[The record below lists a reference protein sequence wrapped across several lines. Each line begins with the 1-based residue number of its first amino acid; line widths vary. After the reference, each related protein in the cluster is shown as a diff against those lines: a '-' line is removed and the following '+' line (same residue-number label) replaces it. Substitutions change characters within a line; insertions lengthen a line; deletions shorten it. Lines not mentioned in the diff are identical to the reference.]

1 MRSHREAPSS
11 SRLRLGCLKQGSS
24 GLMYACQQG
33 DLPGVVRILGE
44 QVPVSAY
51 RQDRNRRTALH
62 YCRGSAVAGQLV
74 TAAPGLLDSPDRDGL
89 TPLHLAVIQGD
100 TALVSLL
107 IAQGADIDALDNER
121 HSVVHWATVCC
132 ELDCLRL
139 LLSAGANPSAPDI
152 LGGCPLHY
160 AAQLCGAPLAQ
171 GAIPGHALRILK
183 ELLNAKSTSVHVVD
197 HEGRSPLLWAA
208 AAGSPEAV
216 IALIKAGA
224 HVEAADRDGLTA
236 LHCAASRGN
245 TGCIETLITLC
256 GAAVDVIDCNGCT
269 SLHYAATLG
278 HADATSLL
286 LDLDAA
292 PDRQDRKGRTPAHCA
307 CAKGQLET
315 VKILANHKA
324 NLWIRN
330 IKGDLPLHDA
340 VASGRRK
347 LVLYLLQLK
356 DGFINSSGHDG
367 KTLLHIAASHDHADI
382 CKILLDHGAVVN
394 PLYRTTRDVMVTPLD
409 CALHKGNKS
418 TAKYLQIHGGIPA
431 VKLNAEES
439 NKDQKVKLQ
448 SITPTTAV
456 KQTRSSVLR
465 SGGRLSKTDDTRK
478 PKKDSSS
485 DNKYKGKPEAV
496 TTFQQIEHNPNN
508 IRIRTKSLTKVHCS
522 SSSDDSNIEEF
533 CTCIHRCHHGKRLYL
548 LQSPRRLTRKDIK
561 ELSKNSHS
569 DSDIHT
575 RSHSRCD
582 KQRDKRS
589 STSMSERQRSNSR
602 STRQL
607 KSARSK
613 INRSD
618 SKDNSSDYKERRKP
632 ARDRSHSRSNRPR
645 SQRRKHISTEDSDET
660 LSSEE
665 FSSDRGK
672 KYKTSSHSSSKS
684 KTSNKTKTY
693 TRRTMH
699 SYSEED
705 VSEEEKPNRVSKSVS
720 SSPKSRRK
728 SRKNEAKSPRHISEE
743 RIVKRKTLKTETTT
757 KRTVTPNA
765 DSQSESESEEDDSE
779 DIDDTVEIINTSKAK
794 RKSDK
799 VVGKVR
805 YRRSVSDED
814 EIVDNSKTRTKS
826 RSSGRVNEKARSKKS
841 EKQKSSEISELSES
855 DDKYA
860 SKKSSSKTKESKTKK
875 QEKVISKSKQKND
888 ADSSLDKP
896 TSKSKDRKKVTSEST
911 KTTTST
917 MTEKKV
923 KQSKIKQNEDV
934 SDSELS
940 QLNIKNKKQTFT
952 TSESENDMQSS
963 GTKKGKVIT
972 EAEIHK
978 TEENDQ
984 DVQGMETI
992 NNLNNNLSNEGDGK
1006 IESGTMDKKVEEIQT
1021 PSTAPQIS
1029 EQSNSDL
1036 IEGSIKDTTDLVEQ
1050 SKEQSDITKS
1060 EQISAVETK
1069 LGLQTTELAEHITE
1083 SATELVQ
1090 KMSEDLNLPSDK
1102 LLQNSE
1108 NINKEENNIKE
1119 VKQEAENI
1127 VKSTDVEPVPNNT
1140 DKIIDSKALPA
1151 DESKMDNKDQMS
1163 LEDKLIGERINQPIA
1178 AENFIGSFEATPA
1191 LHMIEMVPPPERFI
1205 QLEYNKNDEGRKESL
1220 YTSEDDTTDSS
1231 EDSEKFEKNQTPRTA
1246 MDDLRFCAS
1255 EKFEGQSS
1263 VLDSSIVDTT
1273 APPSAANTWSSMG
1286 SPSRRK
1292 KLKRRTKN
1300 RSRTLSEEVSERGYE
1315 SSGMMDSGFEPSPRV
1330 ITRPKSVGPKA
1341 VSKNRKIP
1349 EKKVTRPG
1357 RAIDRKPGDK
1367 NAVNMTTV
1375 NQSMQANIRRY
1386 YTERIIFQHLLDLK
1400 RLQIRSSRAHEAVLV
1415 KRAIDQYHRSNP
1427 QVARYTDKE
1436 FTYEAFERHLYDTL
1450 KKLQKVGSS
1459 NYKTIA
1465 ESFIENECKS
1475 NPLFCTT
1482 KTFRCNHATH
1492 AYTGIPCAAYIP
1504 LMNHHTIPKPGFP
1517 KVPEP
1522 SFLPRIKTGEKHDKN
1537 AVALE
1542 LSHGNDKQ
1550 LITLPSDKL
1559 DVNKKY
1565 YVTFSVRGSNPTS
1578 EAEGKASPKTAKP
1591 TK

>member
-1 MRSHREAPSS
+1 M
-11 SRLRLGCLKQGSS
+11 
-24 GLMYACQQG
+24 
-33 DLPGVVRILGE
+33 
-44 QVPVSAY
+44 
-51 RQDRNRRTALH
+51 
-62 YCRGSAVAGQLV
+62 
-74 TAAPGLLDSPDRDGL
+74 
-89 TPLHLAVIQGD
+89 
-100 TALVSLL
+100 
-107 IAQGADIDALDNER
+107 
-121 HSVVHWATVCC
+121 
-132 ELDCLRL
+132 
-139 LLSAGANPSAPDI
+139 
-152 LGGCPLHY
+152 
-160 AAQLCGAPLAQ
+160 
-171 GAIPGHALRILK
+171 
-183 ELLNAKSTSVHVVD
+183 
-197 HEGRSPLLWAA
+197 
-208 AAGSPEAV
+208 
-216 IALIKAGA
+216 
-224 HVEAADRDGLTA
+224 
-236 LHCAASRGN
+236 
-245 TGCIETLITLC
+245 CI
-256 GAAVDVIDCNGCT
+256 
-269 SLHYAATLG
+269 
-278 HADATSLL
+278 
-286 LDLDAA
+286 
-292 PDRQDRKGRTPAHCA
+292 
-307 CAKGQLET
+307 
-315 VKILANHKA
+315 
-324 NLWIRN
+324 
-330 IKGDLPLHDA
+330 
-340 VASGRRK
+340 
-347 LVLYLLQLK
+347 
-356 DGFINSSGHDG
+356 FNS
-367 KTLLHIAASHDHADI
+367 
-382 CKILLDHGAVVN
+382 
-394 PLYRTTRDVMVTPLD
+394 
-409 CALHKGNKS
+409 
-418 TAKYLQIHGGIPA
+418 
-431 VKLNAEES
+431 
-439 NKDQKVKLQ
+439 
-448 SITPTTAV
+448 
-456 KQTRSSVLR
+456 
-465 SGGRLSKTDDTRK
+465 
-478 PKKDSSS
+478 
-485 DNKYKGKPEAV
+485 
-496 TTFQQIEHNPNN
+496 
-508 IRIRTKSLTKVHCS
+508 RTKSLTKVHCS

-645 SQRRKHISTEDSDET
+645 SQRRKHISTENSDET

-814 EIVDNSKTRTKS
+814 EIVDNSKTKTKS
-826 RSSGRVNEKARSKKS
+826 RSSIRVNEKARSKKS
-841 EKQKSSEISELSES
+841 EKQKSSEVSELSES

-860 SKKSSSKTKESKTKK
+860 SRKSSSKTKESKTKK
-875 QEKVISKSKQKND
+875 QEKVISKSKQKID
-888 ADSSLDKP
+888 ADSSLDKS

-952 TSESENDMQSS
+952 TSESEIDNMQGS

-984 DVQGMETI
+984 DVQGIETT
-992 NNLNNNLSNEGDGK
+992 NNLSNNLSKEEDGK
-1006 IESGTMDKKVEEIQT
+1006 IDSSTMDKGVEEIQT
-1021 PSTAPQIS
+1021 LTATPQIS

-1036 IEGSIKDTTDLVEQ
+1036 IEGSIKDTTETIQQ
-1050 SKEQSDITKS
+1050 SKEQSDITNS

-1069 LGLQTTELAEHITE
+1069 VGLQTTELAEHITE
-1083 SATELVQ
+1083 SATDMVQ

-1102 LLQNSE
+1102 LLQNAE
-1108 NINKEENNIKE
+1108 NISTEENNIKE
-1119 VKQEAENI
+1119 VKQETENI
-1127 VKSTDVEPVPNNT
+1127 VESTDVEPVPNNT
-1140 DKIIDSKALPA
+1140 DKISDSKVSPA
-1151 DESKMDNKDQMS
+1151 DETTIEDKKDQMS

-1246 MDDLRFCAS
+1246 MDDLRFCVS
-1255 EKFEGQSS
+1255 EKLEGQSS

-1292 KLKRRTKN
+1292 KLKKRTKN

-1375 NQSMQANIRRY
+1375 NQSMQANIRR
-1386 YTERIIFQHLLDLK
+1386 
-1400 RLQIRSSRAHEAVLV
+1400 
-1415 KRAIDQYHRSNP
+1415 
-1427 QVARYTDKE
+1427 
-1436 FTYEAFERHLYDTL
+1436 
-1450 KKLQKVGSS
+1450 
-1459 NYKTIA
+1459 
-1465 ESFIENECKS
+1465 
-1475 NPLFCTT
+1475 
-1482 KTFRCNHATH
+1482 
-1492 AYTGIPCAAYIP
+1492 
-1504 LMNHHTIPKPGFP
+1504 
-1517 KVPEP
+1517 
-1522 SFLPRIKTGEKHDKN
+1522 
-1537 AVALE
+1537 
-1542 LSHGNDKQ
+1542 
-1550 LITLPSDKL
+1550 
-1559 DVNKKY
+1559 
-1565 YVTFSVRGSNPTS
+1565 
-1578 EAEGKASPKTAKP
+1578 
-1591 TK
+1591 